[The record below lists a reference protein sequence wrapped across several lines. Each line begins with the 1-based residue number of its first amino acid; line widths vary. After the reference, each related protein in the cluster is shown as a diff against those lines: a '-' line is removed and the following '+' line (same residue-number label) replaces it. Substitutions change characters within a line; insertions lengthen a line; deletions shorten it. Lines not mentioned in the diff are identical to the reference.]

1 MSVRYGIGV
10 GASGS
15 TARRFVDEGIRLLRE
30 RLVGVGAVLG
40 ESRRYDNPAWGGV
53 TRAPFVNAAVVVEV
67 PWPAAVLLDEL
78 FVIERHFGRVR
89 GQKNAARTLDLDVLW
104 SSSPWVNTPGVRGPT
119 VPHPRLHE
127 RAFAVRPL
135 VEALRAASIVVEL
148 GEQQAA
154 HRHGAAPLTVGQN
167 Q

>member
-15 TARRFVDEGIRLLRE
+15 TARTFVDEGIRLLRE
-30 RLVGVGAVLG
+30 RLVGVGCVVG

-53 TRAPFVNAAVVVEV
+53 TRAPFVNAAVVVDV
-67 PWPAAVLLDEL
+67 PWTATALLDEL

-104 SSSPWVNTPGVRGPT
+104 SSSAWVNTPGLRGPT
-119 VPHPRLHE
+119 VPHPRLRE

-135 VEALRAASIVVEL
+135 VEALAAAGVVVDL
-148 GEQQAA
+148 RLQQAA
-154 HRHGAAPLTVGQN
+154 NSHGTALLTAHEN
-167 Q
+167 S